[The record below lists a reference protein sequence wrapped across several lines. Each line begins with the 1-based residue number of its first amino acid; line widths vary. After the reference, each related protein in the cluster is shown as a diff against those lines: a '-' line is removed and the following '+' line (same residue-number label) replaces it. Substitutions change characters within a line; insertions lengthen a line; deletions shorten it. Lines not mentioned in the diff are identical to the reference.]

1 MGQAGSRG
9 RRPRS
14 VPRSPASCRLHILR
28 LDHDHD
34 VPVVVDWPPHQ
45 RHPRQERPCSSVG
58 RGASPG
64 APPDPPSHDDTR
76 GEDRRGAQR
85 RPAEGRPSPVLPAA
99 HRLLHRRRRG
109 GWGGPVA
116 VQRGGFGFED
126 KTPGHCSVLLHR
138 GRPHQV
144 QVVRRPVRGG
154 GGATNRGAVGRDGL
168 AAPVAGAIVA
178 GSSSSPA
185 PGTTGAGRPE
195 VERGGVEASPIP
207 AAARVSARLGRRAA
221 GAWPSGPAA
230 EAPATNAATA
240 WFEPP
245 RRGAR
250 AELCSAG
257 EEARGREDIV
267 PPMSTL
273 HGLVSPH
280 RPRLRPC
287 LCPPPTPLPLSSPPF
302 PYSVSSPRK
311 MVLSADPLAMTGSVG

>member
-1 MGQAGSRG
+1 VVRSGVQPRGVRPQYSPPRTAFFTADDVEGGAG
-9 RRPRS
+9 
-14 VPRSPASCRLHILR
+14 
-28 LDHDHD
+28 
-34 VPVVVDWPPHQ
+34 
-45 RHPRQERPCSSVG
+45 
-58 RGASPG
+58 
-64 APPDPPSHDDTR
+64 
-76 GEDRRGAQR
+76 
-85 RPAEGRPSPVLPAA
+85 PSPSSAVASASRTKRQATAPSFSTVAD
-99 HRLLHRRRRG
+99 HTKCKWSG
-109 GWGGPVA
+109 GRSAG
-116 VQRGGFGFED
+116 
-126 KTPGHCSVLLHR
+126 
-138 GRPHQV
+138 
-144 QVVRRPVRGG
+144 GG